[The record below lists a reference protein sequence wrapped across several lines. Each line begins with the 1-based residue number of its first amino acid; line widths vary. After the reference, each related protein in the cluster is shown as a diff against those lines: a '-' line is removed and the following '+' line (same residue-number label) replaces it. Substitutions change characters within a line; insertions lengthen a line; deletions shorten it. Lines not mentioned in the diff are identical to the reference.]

1 MKKPATKAVIALLF
15 VVALLHLARILL
27 YLDISVEQMLIPR
40 WASLATFASA
50 IGLGVMVLDESGE

>member
-27 YLDISVEQMLIPR
+27 YLDISVEQMVIPR
-40 WASLATFASA
+40 WASLVTFALA
-50 IGLGVMVLDESGE
+50 ICLGVLILDESEQ